1 MIETF
6 DPAIAQAMAFDGGVG
21 VWIESAL
28 ADLLSGD
35 AFRTYWT
42 VLGWLTVYAAI
53 AIFISSADDA
63 FLDLYFWVLTAQR
76 VITRPF
82 RFVPSQKRLDEMD
95 QKKLAVMVPAW
106 HEADVIGRMLVN
118 TLKTMDYRNYEIF
131 VGVYPNDQETI
142 NEVERIVRQN
152 PGINIAYVGHN
163 GPTCKAD
170 NLNWMIAGIVK
181 REAELG
187 QMFDGVVM
195 QDSEDVIHPMSFKVI
210 NAYLDRADMLQLP
223 VLSMPRKWSSLTA
236 CHYMDEF
243 AEWHGKDLI
252 ARSHMTDLVPSAGV
266 ATAFSREAI
275 ELLRKERHNQP
286 FNVDSLTEDYDIGH
300 RFYEAG
306 LKSLFVRYWAR
317 MPYAKRK
324 AWIGGRD
331 IYKYRRELVCTREFF
346 PDIAKISVRQ
356 KSRWMLGISYL
367 GWKQLGWIGPPSH
380 RYFLYRD
387 RKAIWTAPTGMLA
400 YAILLQ
406 WALYWLIA
414 TVFPQAGKL
423 PPLIDPNSWV
433 WTLVLINFVFLVNR
447 VIHRLI
453 FTGWAH
459 GLKYAALAPV
469 RMVWANWIG
478 YLASMRAARRYI
490 WHVISGKQLTWDK
503 TMHAYPSMAELGQG
517 EGNRL
522 GEALIYWGAI
532 DETVLQRA
540 LALQADEYR
549 PLGLL
554 LLDLGEIS
562 DDQLADGVAEHMGWE
577 RVDLDPLAA
586 KPDLLRHMPR
596 AEAAK
601 YGAFPVAREGRSLT
615 IAVGE
620 PLSETQLA
628 DLRHKL
634 GRHLKVVVAPLS
646 DVSFG
651 IRFAYEDREVFAA
664 DFRAARVL
672 RKLSILDDDQIR
684 KVWRSLRQDWARLG
698 DHLVR
703 RGAISHTRLLTEQKG
718 VDALDEAELGETLVQ
733 KRLIKRNDLLA
744 ATAAQPQPPLGFVQ
758 RARALG
764 YLTDVEWTEIQEA
777 HADLI
782 MEDA

>member
-1 MIETF
+1 MEAF
-6 DPAIAQAMAFDGGVG
+6 LAASAQIATIDSDALTWMN
-21 VWIESAL
+21 SAL
-28 ADLLSGD
+28 EALYSGDSIRLYWTILSG
-35 AFRTYWT
+35 
-42 VLGWLTVYAAI
+42 LTVYAAI

-63 FLDLYFWVLTAQR
+63 FLDIYFWVLTVQR
-76 VITRPF
+76 VLTRPF
-82 RFVPSQKRLDEMD
+82 RYVPSMKQLHEME

-118 TLKTMDYRNYEIF
+118 TLKTIDYRNYEIF

-142 NEVERIVRQN
+142 DEVNRIVAQN
-152 PGINIAYVGHN
+152 DGVNIAFVGHN

-181 REAELG
+181 RESEIG
-187 QMFDGVVM
+187 ETFDGILM

-223 VLSMPRKWSSLTA
+223 VLSMPRKWSALTA

-266 ATAFSREAI
+266 ATAFSRAAI

-306 LKSLFVRYWAR
+306 LKSMFVRYWAR
-317 MPYAKRK
+317 TAYATRK
-324 AWIGGRD
+324 AWFADRD
-331 IYKYRRELVCTREFF
+331 VHKSRRELVCTREFF
-346 PDIAKISVRQ
+346 PDNAKVSVRQ

-367 GWKQLGWIGPPSH
+367 GWKQLGWIGPASH

-406 WALYWLIA
+406 SALYWLIA
-414 TVFPQAGKL
+414 SLFPQAGGL

-433 WTLVLINFVFLVNR
+433 WAIVLINFVFLVNR
-447 VIHRLI
+447 VVHRLI
-453 FTGWAH
+453 FTGSAH
-459 GLKYAALAPV
+459 GLKYALLAPV

-478 YLASMRAARRYI
+478 YLASMRAARRYL
-490 WHVISGKQLTWDK
+490 WHMISGNRITWDK
-503 TMHAYPSMAELGQG
+503 TAHAYPSMAELGQG
-517 EGNRL
+517 ESGRL

-532 DETVLQRA
+532 DDKVLQRA
-540 LALQADEYR
+540 LAIQNEEYR

-554 LLDLGEIS
+554 LLDLGEIN
-562 DDQLADGVAEHMGWE
+562 DDQLADAVAEHKGLE
-577 RVDLDPLAA
+577 RIAFDPLSTRSDVL
-586 KPDLLRHMPR
+586 KRLPQNV
-596 AEAAK
+596 AAK
-601 YGAFPVAREGRSLT
+601 YGVYPVSRDGKKLH
-615 IAVGE
+615 IAAGE
-620 PLSETQLA
+620 PLSKTQLA
-628 DLRHKL
+628 ELRQAL
-634 GRHLKVVVAPLS
+634 GHPFQLSIAPIS

-651 IRFAYEDREVFAA
+651 IRFGYDAGSLDA
-664 DFRAARVL
+664 DVRAARVL
-672 RKLSILDDDQIR
+672 RRLSILEDAEIR
-684 KVWRSLRQDWARLG
+684 ATWRSLRADWSRLG

-703 RGAISHTRLLTEQKG
+703 RGALTHSHLMTEQKG
-718 VDALDEAELGETLVQ
+718 VDSADEAILGRNLLQ
-733 KRLIKRNDLLA
+733 KRMISKNDLA
-744 ATAAQPQPPLGFVQ
+744 AANAAQPKQPFGFVQ
-758 RARALG
+758 RAKALG
-764 YLTDVEWTEIQEA
+764 YLSDVEWLEIQET
-777 HADLI
+777 HSDLV

>member
-1 MIETF
+1 MEGI
-6 DPAIAQAMAFDGGVG
+6 DPHIAALAVPDPGLLA
-21 VWIESAL
+21 WIEATL
-28 ADLLSGD
+28 ANLFSGE
-35 AFRTYWT
+35 AVRMYWT
-42 VLGWLTVYAAI
+42 VLSWLTVYAAI
-53 AIFISSADDA
+53 AIFISSVDDA
-63 FLDLYFWVLTAQR
+63 FLDIYYWVLTAQR
-76 VITRPF
+76 VLTRPF
-82 RFVPSQKRLDEMD
+82 RYVPSMKQLHEME
-95 QKKLAVMVPAW
+95 QKKLAIMVPAW

-142 NEVERIVRQN
+142 NEVQRIVRQN
-152 PGINIAYVGHN
+152 PGINIAFVGHN

-181 REAELG
+181 REEELG
-187 QMFDGVVM
+187 RQFDGVVM

-223 VLSMPRKWSSLTA
+223 VLSMPRKWNALTA

-266 ATAFSREAI
+266 ATAFSRAAI

-306 LKSLFVRYWAR
+306 LKSMFVRYWAR
-317 MPYAKRK
+317 MPYATRK
-324 AWIGGRD
+324 AWLGNRD
-331 IYKYRRELVCTREFF
+331 VSKYRRELVCTREFF
-346 PDIAKISVRQ
+346 PDNIKVSVRQ

-367 GWKQLGWIGPPSH
+367 GWKQLGWIGPASH

-414 TVFPQAGKL
+414 TLFPQAGSL

-433 WTLVLINFVFLVNR
+433 WSIVLINFVFLVNR
-447 VIHRLI
+447 VVHRLV

-459 GLKYAALAPV
+459 GLKYALLAPV
-469 RMVWANWIG
+469 RMVWANYIG
-478 YLASMRAARRYI
+478 YLASMRAARRYL
-490 WHVISGKQLTWDK
+490 WHVISGNRLTWDK

-517 EGNRL
+517 EGGRL

-532 DETVLQRA
+532 DEPALQRA
-540 LALQADEYR
+540 LAIQEEEYR

-554 LLDLGEIS
+554 LLDTGVINDE
-562 DDQLADGVAEHMGWE
+562 QLADGVAEHMGWE
-577 RVDLDPLAA
+577 RIDFDPLATR
-586 KPDLLRHMPR
+586 PELLKQVPVEL
-596 AEAAK
+596 ASK
-601 YGAFPVAREGRSLT
+601 YGIFPVGKDGRHLQVAT
-615 IAVGE
+615 GE
-620 PLSETQLA
+620 PLSETQLSEV
-628 DLRHKL
+628 RHKL
-634 GRHLKVVVAPLS
+634 GRSIKVAAAPLS

-651 IRFAYEDREVFAA
+651 IRFAYAPEVL
-664 DFRAARVL
+664 DGDMRAARVL
-672 RKLSILDDDQIR
+672 KRLSMLDAEQTEQ
-684 KVWRSLRQDWARLG
+684 VWRSLRRDWVRLG

-703 RGAISHTRLLTEQKG
+703 RGALTHAQLLTEQKG
-718 VDALDEAELGETLVQ
+718 VDAADELALGHALLQ
-733 KRLIKRNDLLA
+733 KRVIKKSDLEA
-744 ATAAQPQPPLGFVQ
+744 ALTAQPKPPFGYVQ
-758 RARALG
+758 RAKALG
-764 YLTDVEWTEIQEA
+764 FLTDTEVVEIREA
-777 HADLI
+777 HADLV

>member
-1 MIETF
+1 MEGF
-6 DPAIAQAMAFDGGVG
+6 DPSLAEIAVTDTGFAAWGKSV
-21 VWIESAL
+21 L
-28 ADLLSGD
+28 ASLMSGD
-35 AFRTYWT
+35 AIRVYWSI
-42 VLGWLTVYAAI
+42 LSGLTVYAAI
-53 AIFISSADDA
+53 AIFISSVDDA
-63 FLDLYFWVLTAQR
+63 FLDLYYWVLTVQR
-76 VITRPF
+76 IVTRPF
-82 RFVPSQKRLDEMD
+82 RYVPSMKRLHNME

-142 NEVERIVRQN
+142 DEVNRIVRQN
-152 PGINIAYVGHN
+152 EGINIAYVGHN

-170 NLNWMIAGIVK
+170 NLNWMIEGIVK
-181 REAELG
+181 REEELG
-187 QMFDGVVM
+187 ERFEGILM

-252 ARSHMTDLVPSAGV
+252 ARAHMTDLVPSAGV
-266 ATAFSREAI
+266 ATAFSRDAI
-275 ELLRKERHNQP
+275 ELLRTERNNQP

-306 LKSLFVRYWAR
+306 LKSMFVRYWAR
-317 MPYAKRK
+317 MPIATRK
-324 AWIGGRD
+324 AWFADRD
-331 IYKYRRELVCTREFF
+331 VHKYRRELVSTREFF
-346 PDIAKISVRQ
+346 PDNATVSVRQ

-367 GWKQLGWIGPPSH
+367 GWKQLGWIGPASH

-414 TVFPQAGKL
+414 TLFPQAGGL

-433 WTLVLINFVFLVNR
+433 WSIVLINFVFLVNR
-447 VIHRLI
+447 VVHRLI
-453 FTGWAH
+453 FTGAAH
-459 GLKYAALAPV
+459 GLKYAVLAPV
-469 RMVWANWIG
+469 RMVWGNYIG
-478 YLASMRAARRYI
+478 YLASMRAARRYL
-490 WHVISGKQLTWDK
+490 WHVITGNRITWDK
-503 TMHAYPSMAELGQG
+503 TTHAYPSMAELGQG
-517 EGNRL
+517 EGARL

-532 DETVLQRA
+532 DERALQRA
-540 LALQADEYR
+540 LAVQVDEYR

-554 LLDLGEIS
+554 LLDLGNIN
-562 DDQLADGVAEHMGWE
+562 DDQLADGVAEHKGLP
-577 RVDLDPLAA
+577 RIALDPLET
-586 KPDLLRHMPR
+586 KPDALKQFPR
-596 AEAAK
+596 ELAAK
-601 YGAFPVAREGRSLT
+601 YGAFPVGREGRNLH

-620 PLSETQLA
+620 PLSDTQLSE
-628 DLRHKL
+628 LKKQV
-634 GRHLKVVVAPLS
+634 GRLLKVSIAPLS

-651 IRFAYEDREVFAA
+651 IRFGYEFEKLDADR
-664 DFRAARVL
+664 RAARVL
-672 RKLSILDDDQIR
+672 KRLSILNAKQVTA
-684 KVWRSLRQDWARLG
+684 VWRSLRQDWTRLG

-703 RGAISHTRLLTEQKG
+703 RGALSHAQLLTEQKG
-718 VDALDEAELGETLVQ
+718 VDAFDETALGRYLVE
-733 KRLIKRNDLLA
+733 KRIIKKTDFDA
-744 ATAAQPQPPLGFVQ
+744 ALAAQPEPPLGFVQ
-758 RARALG
+758 RAKALG

-777 HADLI
+777 HADLVK
-782 MEDA
+782 EDA